1 MLICRHCSLR
11 FTPTMMS
18 IYLPHL
24 VVYIHVVTV
33 TPIHNSLALF
43 QGLMLLCML
52 QVIKNWSQ
60 GTTIPSSS
68 SLGFFSS
75 PLPLFSPPVILSTFF
90 STPSPSQIHQVQFG
104 FSDGV
109 RPWLSGCNVNGEN
122 AVRTC
127 RSHVHGSLGGWEE
140 EKRNIVGRL
149 RKGKCWGGGEKWEKK
164 MNR

>member
-1 MLICRHCSLR
+1 MLICRHSSLGL
-11 FTPTMMS
+11 TPTMSS

-43 QGLMLLCML
+43 QGLLWLHIAL
-52 QVIKNWSQ
+52 HATSDQNWNQ

-68 SLGFFSS
+68 LRLLLLPS
-75 PLPLFSPPVILSTFF
+75 PSILPCALLSTFF

-109 RPWLSGCNVNGEN
+109 RPWLSGCGVNGKN

-127 RSHVHGSLGGWEE
+127 GSHVHGSLYRRLGGRKEKHSRKIEE
-140 EKRNIVGRL
+140 
-149 RKGKCWGGGEKWEKK
+149 RK
-164 MNR
+164 